1 MDVGKAVFIRKFRV
15 LKFYIRKNIS
25 NQQSKFLPQEN
36 RKRRE
41 NKQKARRK
49 GMIKI
54 RTRISTI
61 ENMKT
66 KEKIKAKTL
75 GFLKI

>member
-54 RTRISTI
+54 RTRITPL

-66 KEKIKAKTL
+66 TN
-75 GFLKI
+75 